1 MLEEI
6 TKEKTSADHLLYVSL
21 KYTKTCDV
29 ILNLIERWR
38 SLIDLSFDAILEKAA
53 KDNKIQVPHGS
64 PKEKIEHVRKY
75 FKKNK
80 DIQDTLPLY
89 IFFRR
94 VPGLPKSREGEFRKN
109 VNLKVHDNKNIVEIN
124 LEMLKEYSLKL
135 EKFISAIRQELSIKK

>member
-21 KYTKTCDV
+21 KYTRTCDV

-38 SLIDLSFDAILEKAA
+38 SLIDLSFDAILAKAT
-53 KDNKIQVPHGS
+53 KENRIVIQHNS
-64 PKEKIEHVRKY
+64 PSQKIEYIRKY

-80 DIQDTLPLY
+80 DIQEVLPLY

-94 VPGLPKSREGEFRKN
+94 IPGLTKSREGEFRKN
-109 VNLKVHDNKNIVEIN
+109 VNLKIIEEKKTTDIN
-124 LEMLKEYSLKL
+124 MDMLKEYSQKL
-135 EKFISAIRQELSIKK
+135 EKFISAVRHELSVKK

>member
-38 SLIDLSFDAILEKAA
+38 SLIDLSFDAILDKAS
-53 KDNKIQVPHGS
+53 KNNKISAPHNS
-64 PKEKIEHVRKY
+64 PKQKIEHVRLY

-80 DIQDTLPLY
+80 EIQDVLPLY

-94 VPGLPKSREGEFRKN
+94 IPGLTKSRSGEFRKN
-109 VNLKVHDNKNIVEIN
+109 VNLKITDGNKVTEIN
-124 LEMLKEYSLKL
+124 MDTLKEYADKL
-135 EKFISAIRQELSIKK
+135 EKFISAIRHELSVKK

>member
-38 SLIDLSFDAILEKAA
+38 SLIDLSFDAILAKAA
-53 KDNKIQVPHGS
+53 KEKRVPSKYNS
-64 PKEKIEHVRKY
+64 PKQKIEYIRTY
-75 FKKNK
+75 FKKDK
-80 DIQDTLPLY
+80 AIQDILPLY

-94 VPGLPKSREGEFRKN
+94 IPGLQKAREGEFRKN
-109 VNLKVHDNKNIVEIN
+109 VNLKIIEENKTTEIN
-124 LEMLKEYSLKL
+124 MDKLKEYSQKL
-135 EKFISAIRQELSIKK
+135 EKFISAVRHELSVKK

>member
-1 MLEEI
+1 M
-6 TKEKTSADHLLYVSL
+6 
-21 KYTKTCDV
+21 
-29 ILNLIERWR
+29 
-38 SLIDLSFDAILEKAA
+38 DLSFDAILEKAG

-80 DIQDTLPLY
+80 DIQEILPLY

-109 VNLKVHDNKNIVEIN
+109 VNLKVQDNKNVVDIN

-135 EKFISAIRQELSIKK
+135 EKFISAIRQELAIKK

>member
-38 SLIDLSFDAILEKAA
+38 SLMDLCFDAILAKATGE
-53 KDNKIQVPHGS
+53 NKITVQHNS
-64 PKEKIEHVRKY
+64 PKQKIEYIKKY

-80 DIQDTLPLY
+80 EIQDILPLY

-94 VPGLPKSREGEFRKN
+94 IPALTKSRDGEFRKN
-109 VNLKVHDNKNIVEIN
+109 VNLKIIEENKTTDIN
-124 LEMLKEYSLKL
+124 MDMLKEYSEKL
-135 EKFISAIRQELSIKK
+135 EKFISSVRHELSVKK